1 MRKLIVVSILSLSFS
16 LPSVAEAKTFK
27 NCTELHKVYP
37 RGVAKSA
44 KAAGH
49 TGAAVNAKVY
59 AENIKSDRD
68 KDGVACE
75 K

>member
-1 MRKLIVVSILSLSFS
+1 MRKLIVASILVLSFGI
-16 LPSVAEAKTFK
+16 PSIAHAKTFK

-49 TGAAVNAKVY
+49 TGATVNAKVY
-59 AENIKSDRD
+59 AENSKSDRD